1 MASKLMNKSGQ
12 LGTLQGLMLCLATIA
27 LILVVGFKILASVKA
42 GLTPSSVEA
51 NATDTIIS
59 AIDTNIVG
67 NIGLIAL
74 IAVFSVVLFLVAGFA
89 ARAR

>member
-1 MASKLMNKSGQ
+1 V
-12 LGTLQGLMLCLATIA
+12 
-27 LILVVGFKILASVKA
+27 LVVGFKILSSVKA
-42 GLTPSSVEA
+42 GLVAGSTEA

-59 AIDTNIVG
+59 AIDTNVVG

-89 ARAR
+89 ARSR